1 MKPNR
6 NVKTAAKTEAQLW
19 QAQATTAEKALDFTI
34 SFLGCRMGAND
45 ASLTADARK
54 RLLTIVRAVSLVESR
69 HGTSGA
75 NQPKRDPLQ
84 CGNPLDAWWKEL
96 TGESGNGSRFI
107 RGPNLNN
114 LWANEVNAKAESFSG
129 FPADASFLLLQDKLD
144 GHTDAV
150 FKPAH
155 SYTWG
160 IIFLIHKINNHSGSN
175 SYNCG
180 NLSRD
185 WLVNGAVTYNGG
197 GVADYKKRL
206 EDALIEI
213 GDPLS
218 LVAEISSASP
228 GMRPAELVGALLETI
243 NAGPQERKVRRVEL
257 HLDPASGGVRSV
269 AIDFDSSP

>member
-1 MKPNR
+1 
-6 NVKTAAKTEAQLW
+6 
-19 QAQATTAEKALDFTI
+19 
-34 SFLGCRMGAND
+34 MGAND

-84 CGNPLDAWWKEL
+84 CGNPLDAWWKEV
-96 TGESGNGSRFI
+96 TGQSGKGSRFI
-107 RGPNLNN
+107 RGPNLKN
-114 LWANEVNAKAESFSG
+114 LWANEVNAEAESFNG
-129 FPADASFLLLQDKLD
+129 FPADASFSLLQDKLD
-144 GHTDAV
+144 GHTDAA
-150 FKPAH
+150 FGPAH
-155 SYTWG
+155 SYIWG
-160 IIFLIHKINNHSGSN
+160 IICLIHKINNHGGSN

-180 NLSRD
+180 DLSRD

-218 LVAEISSASP
+218 FVAEISGAAL

-243 NAGPQERKVRRVEL
+243 AAAPQERKVRRVEVQ
-257 HLDPASGGVRSV
+257 LDPASGGVRSV
-269 AIDFDSSP
+269 AIDFDPSE